1 MKTVKSARKKGLR
14 TAAAISLGS
23 KLLRMRIG
31 QMRKGEIAELE
42 YLEYP
47 ISIGHEVFSNNKISF
62 ESIRSISSALHGFT
76 ELMAEYGVDS
86 CRVVAT
92 TAMREAGNRAFVV
105 DQLKIQNGLQ
115 VEILEDNQEKAFVYG
130 EILKKLPDTLKE
142 GNTLITYIGTGS
154 IGVAVV
160 REETANFSKNIPVG
174 ALKLHDM
181 LGSLQTSTTDFH
193 EVLEEYIHVAVGRFL
208 SVYPGGFPKIS
219 QLVLTDNGSALIA
232 KLCKAEQ
239 NGDTY
244 LIRADA
250 VRELYH
256 SICSMT
262 PEKISFTYQISESDA
277 ELLYTTLSIYVY
289 LINLTG
295 VKTIY
300 SPQVDLLRPIL
311 SEILIPKNR
320 EQAFNRVRKSTLDC
334 VRMLGKSFQ
343 CNMEHAERIAGFA
356 ALLFDR
362 MKEIH
367 GLDARNRLL
376 LELASLLHECGYYT
390 HPRQYSGS
398 TFHLIRSMDIYGI
411 TESELYLVASIF
423 LPSDSWETAASL
435 TPKQQLIVSK
445 LAAIFR
451 LADSLDQ
458 SQKQKLKN
466 LKARLDKNRLLIT
479 AESADNTMLEEWAFS
494 QMVPFFEEV
503 FGVHP
508 ELTVRASSPTALKQR
523 KV

>member
-14 TAAAISLGS
+14 TAAAISIGS

-262 PEKISFTYQISESDA
+262 PEKISFT
-277 ELLYTTLSIYVY
+277 
-289 LINLTG
+289 
-295 VKTIY
+295 
-300 SPQVDLLRPIL
+300 
-311 SEILIPKNR
+311 
-320 EQAFNRVRKSTLDC
+320 
-334 VRMLGKSFQ
+334 
-343 CNMEHAERIAGFA
+343 
-356 ALLFDR
+356 
-362 MKEIH
+362 
-367 GLDARNRLL
+367 
-376 LELASLLHECGYYT
+376 
-390 HPRQYSGS
+390 
-398 TFHLIRSMDIYGI
+398 
-411 TESELYLVASIF
+411 
-423 LPSDSWETAASL
+423 
-435 TPKQQLIVSK
+435 
-445 LAAIFR
+445 
-451 LADSLDQ
+451 
-458 SQKQKLKN
+458 
-466 LKARLDKNRLLIT
+466 
-479 AESADNTMLEEWAFS
+479 
-494 QMVPFFEEV
+494 
-503 FGVHP
+503 
-508 ELTVRASSPTALKQR
+508 
-523 KV
+523 

>member
-1 MKTVKSARKKGLR
+1 M
-14 TAAAISLGS
+14 
-23 KLLRMRIG
+23 
-31 QMRKGEIAELE
+31 
-42 YLEYP
+42 
-47 ISIGHEVFSNNKISF
+47 
-62 ESIRSISSALHGFT
+62 
-76 ELMAEYGVDS
+76 
-86 CRVVAT
+86 
-92 TAMREAGNRAFVV
+92 
-105 DQLKIQNGLQ
+105 
-115 VEILEDNQEKAFVYG
+115 
-130 EILKKLPDTLKE
+130 
-142 GNTLITYIGTGS
+142 
-154 IGVAVV
+154 
-160 REETANFSKNIPVG
+160 
-174 ALKLHDM
+174 
-181 LGSLQTSTTDFH
+181 
-193 EVLEEYIHVAVGRFL
+193 
-208 SVYPGGFPKIS
+208 
-219 QLVLTDNGSALIA
+219 LTDNGSALIA

-295 VKTIY
+295 VNTIY